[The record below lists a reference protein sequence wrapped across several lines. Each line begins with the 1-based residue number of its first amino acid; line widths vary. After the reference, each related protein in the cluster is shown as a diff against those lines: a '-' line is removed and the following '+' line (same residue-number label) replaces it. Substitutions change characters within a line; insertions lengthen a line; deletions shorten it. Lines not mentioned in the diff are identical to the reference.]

1 MYIVF
6 NKPDNVQT
14 ICFLI
19 RKTRDMS
26 LPLSRERA
34 CARVCVAINRCCRS
48 DCVWQIKNLLAA
60 FATVLQ
66 TAFVTAFATLSLQTK
81 NVLTVAKAFPGNH
94 KICSLLLPRFISGNF
109 PFFLQLIFVTEV
121 MHAC

>member
-1 MYIVF
+1 MYIVL
-6 NKPDNVQT
+6 NKSDNVQT
-14 ICFLI
+14 ICCLI

-34 CARVCVAINRCCRS
+34 CVLVCVAINRCCRS

-60 FATVLQ
+60 FATVSQ
-66 TAFVTAFATLSLQTK
+66 TAFAAAFATLSLQTK

-94 KICSLLLPRFISGNF
+94 KILLI
-109 PFFLQLIFVTEV
+109 VTTAF
-121 MHAC
+121 HIR